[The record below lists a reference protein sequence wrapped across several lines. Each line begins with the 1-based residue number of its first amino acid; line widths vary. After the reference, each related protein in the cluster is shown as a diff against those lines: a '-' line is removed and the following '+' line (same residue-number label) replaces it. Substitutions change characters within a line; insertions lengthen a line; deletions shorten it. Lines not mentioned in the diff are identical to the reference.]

1 MEENVLV
8 LVIVGVKVIAEVDSI
23 AVVSGVIVSE
33 GCVWYVEDFHVVAV
47 CVIPVVGAIVV
58 LITVEYVVVVV
69 VAGINLVNFE

>member
-33 GCVWYVEDFHVVAV
+33 GWVWYVEDFHVVAV
-47 CVIPVVGAIVV
+47 CVIPVVGVIVV

-69 VAGINLVNFE
+69 AGINLVNFE